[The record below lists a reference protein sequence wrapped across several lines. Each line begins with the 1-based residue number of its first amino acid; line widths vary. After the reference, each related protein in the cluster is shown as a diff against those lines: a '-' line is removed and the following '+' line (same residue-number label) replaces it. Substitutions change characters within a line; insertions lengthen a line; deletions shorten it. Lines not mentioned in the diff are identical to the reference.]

1 MKPRMKVG
9 DKKQK
14 MNNIFRSFSII
25 CTVTCLS
32 AFAVLVGCGGSGSLG
47 TIIGVERKTPDEFAV
62 VRRAPL
68 TLPPDFSLRPPDPR
82 GQRQQDLQ
90 TRDSAQDA
98 VFGTNQASSIPNQ
111 SQDSLAQDSLAQ
123 NQPSGN
129 VRSQANQPTS
139 RGEQR
144 LLELAGSEGDNSSAI
159 RALIEQESASLAVLD
174 EGLLENLIFW
184 RQNTQGPESA
194 LIDPQEES
202 RRVQESQVLGREI
215 SADPA
220 PIIRRDGGAF
230 FDWF

>member
-1 MKPRMKVG
+1 ME

-14 MNNIFRSFSII
+14 MNRIFHSFPVI
-25 CTVTCLS
+25 CALSCLA
-32 AFAVLVGCGGSGSLG
+32 AFAVLAGCGGSGSLG

-98 VFGTNQASSIPNQ
+98 VFGTNQASTLNQ
-111 SQDSLAQDSLAQ
+111 SLQDQTSGAGLAA
-123 NQPSGN
+123 
-129 VRSQANQPTS
+129 ANQS
-139 RGEQR
+139 SSNQSASAGEQR

-159 RALIEQESASLAVLD
+159 RALIEQENAALAVLD

-184 RQNTQGPESA
+184 RQNSQASESA

-220 PIIRRDGGAF
+220 PVIRRDGGAF

>member
-1 MKPRMKVG
+1 MG
-9 DKKQK
+9 DKKQN
-14 MNNIFRSFSII
+14 MNKIFRSFPVI
-25 CTVTCLS
+25 CALSSLS
-32 AFAVLVGCGGSGSLG
+32 AFAVLAGCGGSGSLG
-47 TIIGVERKTPDEFAV
+47 TIIGVDRKTPDEFAV

-98 VFGTNQASSIPNQ
+98 VFGTGQASTPDQSLQDQTSVTGLAAASQSLSNQA
-111 SQDSLAQDSLAQ
+111 
-123 NQPSGN
+123 
-129 VRSQANQPTS
+129 TS
-139 RGEQR
+139 AGEQR

-159 RALIEQESASLAVLD
+159 RALIEQENAALAVLD

-184 RQNTQGPESA
+184 RQNNQASESA

-215 SADPA
+215 SEDPA
-220 PIIRRDGGAF
+220 PVIRRDGGAF

>member
-1 MKPRMKVG
+1 ME
-9 DKKQK
+9 DKKQN
-14 MNNIFRSFSII
+14 MNKIFRSFPVI
-25 CTVTCLS
+25 CALSSLS
-32 AFAVLVGCGGSGSLG
+32 AFAVLAGCGGSGSLG

-98 VFGTNQASSIPNQ
+98 VFGTGQASTPDQSLQDQTSVTGLAAASQSLSNQA
-111 SQDSLAQDSLAQ
+111 
-123 NQPSGN
+123 
-129 VRSQANQPTS
+129 TS
-139 RGEQR
+139 AGEQR

-159 RALIEQESASLAVLD
+159 RALIEQENAALAVLD

-184 RQNTQGPESA
+184 RQNNQASESA

-220 PIIRRDGGAF
+220 PVIRRDGGAF

>member
-1 MKPRMKVG
+1 MG

-14 MNNIFRSFSII
+14 MNRIFRSFPVI
-25 CTVTCLS
+25 CVLSCLA
-32 AFAVLVGCGGSGSLG
+32 AFAVLAGCGGSGSLG

-98 VFGTNQASSIPNQ
+98 VFGTNQASTLNQ
-111 SQDSLAQDSLAQ
+111 SLQDQTSVTGLAA
-123 NQPSGN
+123 
-129 VRSQANQPTS
+129 ANQS
-139 RGEQR
+139 SSNQSASAGEQR

-159 RALIEQESASLAVLD
+159 RALIEQENAALAVLD

-184 RQNTQGPESA
+184 RQNNQASESA

-215 SADPA
+215 SEDPA
-220 PIIRRDGGAF
+220 PVIRRDGGAF